1 LKLRTRVIFKSHFTM
16 KKKMPTVVEE
26 IDL

>member
-1 LKLRTRVIFKSHFTM
+1 M